1 MLCFI
6 YNAPQRGLTVGYFLH
21 NTKQITKKFFG
32 DKENIDKQKQEEYIR
47 ALVYIAQGQMFHTV
61 AKNGISYFYFLPNIK
76 SNIETAE
83 YIFAKNGIYP
93 LRHDSDLY
101 YGTRIVLRVP
111 NVFLLFDKHAGDFVN
126 SLIFEKW
133 LVEHKQVSLK
143 KCRKAFE
150 KVEQEANQNIK

>member
-1 MLCFI
+1 MSVFI
-6 YNAPQRGLTVGYFLH
+6 YNAPQRGLTLGYFLH
-21 NTKQITKKFFG
+21 NTKQITQKFFG
-32 DKENIDKQKQEEYIR
+32 SKENIDKQKQEEYIR
-47 ALVYIAQGQMFHTV
+47 ALVYIAQGQMFNTV
-61 AKNGISYFYFLPNIK
+61 AKNRIAYFYFFPNSKSDIK
-76 SNIETAE
+76 TAE
-83 YIFAKNGIYP
+83 YIFAKNGVYP

-111 NVFLLFDKHAGDFVN
+111 NMFLLFDKHAGDFVN

-150 KVEQEANQNIK
+150 KVKQEANQNIK